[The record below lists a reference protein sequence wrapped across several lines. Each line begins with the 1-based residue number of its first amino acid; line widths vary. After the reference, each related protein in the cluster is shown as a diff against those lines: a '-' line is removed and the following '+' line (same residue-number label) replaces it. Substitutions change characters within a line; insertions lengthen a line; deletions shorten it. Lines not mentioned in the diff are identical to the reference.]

1 MTTARILLAED
12 DDDLRSVLQSIL
24 EGLGLEVNA
33 VTSGFGLL
41 DRLAGGGQFDLV
53 VSDVRMPGMSGLQ
66 VALALRHAGF
76 DMPLIIMS
84 AFGSGELERKVA
96 SLKDAVFVAKPV
108 EPSVLTRLTREALAR
123 RDTAAPQQHR

>member
-1 MTTARILLAED
+1 MSRARILLAED
-12 DDDLRSVLQSIL
+12 DDDLRLVLQSIL

-66 VALALRHAGF
+66 VALALRNAGF

-108 EPSVLTRLTREALAR
+108 EPSLLARLTREALAG

>member
-1 MTTARILLAED
+1 VSRARILLAED
-12 DDDLRSVLQSIL
+12 DDELRSVLKSIL
-24 EGLGLEVNA
+24 EALDLEVNA

-41 DRLAGGGQFDLV
+41 DRLAAGGQFDLV

-66 VALALRHAGF
+66 VALALRNAGF

-84 AFGSGELERKVA
+84 AFGSGELERRVA

-108 EPSVLTRLTREALAR
+108 EPAVLARLTNEALAR
-123 RDTAAPQQHR
+123 RRQPVPA

>member
-1 MTTARILLAED
+1 MSRARILLAED
-12 DDDLRSVLQSIL
+12 DDELRSVLKSIL
-24 EGLGLEVNA
+24 EALDLEVNA

-41 DRLAGGGQFDLV
+41 DRLAAGGQFDLV

-66 VALALRHAGF
+66 VALALRNAGF

-84 AFGSGELERKVA
+84 AFGSGELERRVA

-108 EPSVLTRLTREALAR
+108 EPAVLARLTNEALAR
-123 RDTAAPQQHR
+123 PRQPVPA